1 MDIVLNSLR
10 KSYDGRP
17 VLTDYSDVF
26 EAGQVHA
33 IMAPSGRGKT
43 TLLRLILGLEV
54 PDAGSITGVPRRK
67 AAVFQENRLC
77 PGLSV
82 LGNIRAVVGRRVPEG
97 EILVLLDRLGL
108 ADSARL
114 PAGSLSGGMA
124 RRAALAR
131 ALLYR
136 GELLTLDE
144 PFTGL
149 DEENRLAA
157 AEAIRA
163 YSAGKTVLLVT
174 HRQEDAALLHA
185 NCCHTL

>member
-1 MDIVLNSLR
+1 MELIVSHITKAYGEKTVLEDLSLTFE
-10 KSYDGRP
+10 SGGR
-17 VLTDYSDVF
+17 YRIC
-26 EAGQVHA
+26 G
-33 IMAPSGRGKT
+33 PSGRGKT
-43 TLLRLILGLEV
+43 TLLRLILGLEA

-163 YSAGKTVLLVT
+163 HAAGKTVLLVT

-185 NCCHTL
+185 TRCHTL